1 MLVEIWNRNIDIS
14 LLFLSVCFCFFLNK
28 FTSVC
33 GCFFY
38 EIREILRRTLS
49 YFFLEAMENA
59 GNMDKLEEM
68 VKLAMVQNWVA
79 DNCKQVEPKSD
90 SKSDSKS
97 E

>member
-49 YFFLEAMENA
+49 YFFLEAME
-59 GNMDKLEEM
+59 KLRLM
-68 VKLAMVQNWVA
+68 AIKFFLCILYNFSYNLDVSRGLR
-79 DNCKQVEPKSD
+79 
-90 SKSDSKS
+90 
-97 E
+97 